1 MATLLI
7 GNQLTVDITG
17 IGTFTPQVT
26 SVTVEG
32 TPNRQTIELL
42 GGPAYITP
50 EIPYTVAAEMVLDWG
65 DGAGLAQ
72 ALTDAALT
80 DPDTSLTFTVEAV
93 GSTHKTVATGKVFPE
108 VVPVN
113 GTGNQI
119 ATVGVTLT
127 GDPNTAL
134 SITTTTV

>member
-7 GNQLTVDITG
+7 GNQLTVDISG

-26 SVTVEG
+26 SVTVDG

-42 GGPAYITP
+42 GGPAYKTV
-50 EIPYTVAAEMVLDWG
+50 EIPYTVSAEMILDWG
-65 DGAGLAQ
+65 DGAGLAA
-72 ALTDAALT
+72 ALSDAALT
-80 DPDTSLTFTVEAV
+80 DPDVSLTFTVEAV

-113 GTGNQI
+113 GTGAAI
-119 ATVGVTLT
+119 ATASLTLT
-127 GDPNTAL
+127 GDPNTVL